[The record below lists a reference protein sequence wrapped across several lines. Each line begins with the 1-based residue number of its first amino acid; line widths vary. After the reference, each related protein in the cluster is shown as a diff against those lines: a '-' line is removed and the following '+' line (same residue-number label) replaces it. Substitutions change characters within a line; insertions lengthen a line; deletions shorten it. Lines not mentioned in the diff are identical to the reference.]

1 LRGDTLCL
9 FLDRWRV
16 GVRYCT
22 LYSPILKPMDR
33 RTQRTRRALYSA
45 LLRTL
50 TQRPWEEID
59 VQSLCDVANVGRS
72 TFYSHF
78 QNRELLLQACF
89 TDICQSF
96 VEAGAARHASS
107 EYSQGTLA
115 FVAPLIEH
123 IGEQRA
129 IFRALLGKRS
139 NAYVRQQFQII
150 LVDLVRAELDRRA
163 LRPAWRADALAHAM
177 AGGIFST
184 IHWWVSGNQPR
195 RAEEV
200 VMLIDSMARCMID
213 GAT

>member
-1 LRGDTLCL
+1 
-9 FLDRWRV
+9 
-16 GVRYCT
+16 
-22 LYSPILKPMDR
+22 MDR
-33 RTQRTRRALYSA
+33 RTQRTRHALYTA
-45 LLRTL
+45 LLRML

-59 VQSLCDVANVGRS
+59 VQSLCDAANVGRS
-72 TFYSHF
+72 TFYEHF
-78 QNRELLLQACF
+78 QNREQLLQACF
-89 TDICQSF
+89 ADICQGF
-96 VEAGAARHASS
+96 AEAGAARHAAS
-107 EYSQGTLA
+107 EYSQSTLA

-163 LRPAWRADALAHAM
+163 LRPVWRADALSHAM
-177 AGGIFST
+177 AGSIFST

-200 VMLIDSMARCMID
+200 VELIENLARCMIESSS
-213 GAT
+213 